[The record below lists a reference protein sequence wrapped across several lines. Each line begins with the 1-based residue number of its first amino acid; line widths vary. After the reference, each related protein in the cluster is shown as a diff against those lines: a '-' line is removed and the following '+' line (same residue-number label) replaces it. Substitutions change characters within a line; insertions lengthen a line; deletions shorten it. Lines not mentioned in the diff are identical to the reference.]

1 MANLEKHVKS
11 LPELL
16 MDSDSTLVPMR
27 ARGAHLVGEYIK
39 SRHRGRPRPPAR
51 TRHPRASYI
60 LRLDGLRATS
70 ESIERMQRRVAA
82 INNWLEKTDTQFRLR
97 VINVPEP

>member
-1 MANLEKHVKS
+1 VANLEKHVKS

-39 SRHRGRPRPPAR
+39 SRHRGPASPPADQA
-51 TRHPRASYI
+51 PRASYI
-60 LRLDGLRATS
+60 LRFDGLRATS